1 MNVARAIDL
10 EDTEGLIAADRGALL
25 RAASMAGA
33 QVRAIAAA
41 ADEGELDL
49 LRGSDR
55 PRSVIWVTGR
65 GTAETAGT
73 ILASTLGAGAAEP
86 IVLAS
91 AAPPWVGPLDVLI
104 VAGDDPG
111 DPALVGAAAIGVRRG
126 ARVVVVAP
134 YEGPLRDSTAGR
146 VAVLEPRLRVP
157 DEFGL
162 SRYLAAGLAALQ
174 TVDPKLRIDLASLAD
189 ELDAEALRT
198 APAERC
204 SPTRPRHLPLAFPV
218 ASWPWLET
226 MPRRWRWPGMGV
238 RSCCGSQTRLW
249 PLPGFRMRL
258 WRYVPGRRRMR
269 CSMTRKS
276 MGRHRSGCGCWRW
289 RWPASGRWW
298 PLGLPGSMTP
308 IWSRLRMC
316 RSCSTPPW
324 DPGGRYWPFGWRWPP
339 CICDW
344 CEDRSPVELLRGALR
359 TYAWGSRTA
368 IAEFTGRPVPAAHP
382 EAELWFGAHPGDPA
396 WLQTPHGQTSLLEAL
411 VADPEGQLGSASRA
425 RFGDVLPF
433 LVKVL
438 AADEPLSLQAHPSAE
453 QAVEGYLREER
464 MGIPVSSPVRNYR
477 DTSHKPELL
486 VALQPFE
493 ALAGFR
499 EAARTTE
506 LLRALAV
513 SDLDPFIDLLSEG
526 SDADGLRALFTT
538 WITAPQPDIDV
549 LVPAVLDGAIQYVS
563 SGATEFG
570 AEAKTV
576 LELGERY
583 PGDAGVLAALL
594 LNRISLAPGEA
605 IFLPA
610 GNLHAYVRG
619 FGVEVMAN
627 SDNVLRGGLTPKHV
641 DVPELLRVLDFAP
654 TPKARLR
661 PPIRREGLGLVFE
674 TPTDEFAAT
683 LLVLDGDHLGHEV
696 DASSG
701 HDGPQILLCTEGS
714 ATVHGKCG
722 SLTLQRGTAA
732 WVAADD
738 GPIRLTAGQPAK
750 LFRATVGL

>member
-1 MNVARAIDL
+1 M
-10 EDTEGLIAADRGALL
+10 
-25 RAASMAGA
+25 
-33 QVRAIAAA
+33 
-41 ADEGELDL
+41 
-49 LRGSDR
+49 
-55 PRSVIWVTGR
+55 
-65 GTAETAGT
+65 
-73 ILASTLGAGAAEP
+73 
-86 IVLAS
+86 
-91 AAPPWVGPLDVLI
+91 
-104 VAGDDPG
+104 
-111 DPALVGAAAIGVRRG
+111 
-126 ARVVVVAP
+126 
-134 YEGPLRDSTAGR
+134 
-146 VAVLEPRLRVP
+146 
-157 DEFGL
+157 
-162 SRYLAAGLAALQ
+162 
-174 TVDPKLRIDLASLAD
+174 
-189 ELDAEALRT
+189 
-198 APAERC
+198 
-204 SPTRPRHLPLAFPV
+204 
-218 ASWPWLET
+218 
-226 MPRRWRWPGMGV
+226 
-238 RSCCGSQTRLW
+238 
-249 PLPGFRMRL
+249 
-258 WRYVPGRRRMR
+258 
-269 CSMTRKS
+269 
-276 MGRHRSGCGCWRW
+276 
-289 RWPASGRWW
+289 
-298 PLGLPGSMTP
+298 
-308 IWSRLRMC
+308 
-316 RSCSTPPW
+316 
-324 DPGGRYWPFGWRWPP
+324 
-339 CICDW
+339 
-344 CEDRSPVELLRGALR
+344 ELLRGALR

-696 DASSG
+696 DASSR